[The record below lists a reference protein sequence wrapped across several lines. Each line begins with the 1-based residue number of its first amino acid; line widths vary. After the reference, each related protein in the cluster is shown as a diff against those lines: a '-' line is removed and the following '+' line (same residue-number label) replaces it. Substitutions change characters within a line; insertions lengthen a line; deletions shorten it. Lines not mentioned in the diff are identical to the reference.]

1 MLATAPSLSVSNLTF
16 KRGNAKLVADC
27 VLSRNFMIECPPH
40 NYFSKDTVLELIQRR
55 KRGNKQILSSLVDLE

>member
-1 MLATAPSLSVSNLTF
+1 LA
-16 KRGNAKLVADC
+16 ADC
-27 VLSRNFMIECPPH
+27 VLSRNFMIDCPPH